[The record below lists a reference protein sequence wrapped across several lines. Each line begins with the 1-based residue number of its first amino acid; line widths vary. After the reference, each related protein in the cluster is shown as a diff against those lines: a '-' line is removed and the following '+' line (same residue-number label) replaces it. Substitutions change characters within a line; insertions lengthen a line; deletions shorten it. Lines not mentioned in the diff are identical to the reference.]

1 MSNSNENNNVNN
13 SENNERKSELS
24 VELRTFNVHDPL
36 DPEQRA
42 LMYGKVIRTIE
53 NFRKMDE
60 LFNERFPED
69 VPDRKVK
76 RAFAMASNMAKFVV
90 EYLEKNGCCI
100 NMDADAMQGV
110 LTQLLLPGP
119 VIACDSLQEIQEYV
133 EGKK

>member
-1 MSNSNENNNVNN
+1 MSNSN
-13 SENNERKSELS
+13 ENNERKSELH
-24 VELRTFNVHDPL
+24 VEPRIFNVHEPL

-42 LMYGKVIRTIE
+42 LMYGEVIRTIE

-60 LFNERFPED
+60 LYQKRFTED

-76 RAFAMASNMAKFVV
+76 RAFAMASQMAEFVV

-110 LTQLLLPGP
+110 LTPLLLPGP
-119 VIACDSLQEIQEYV
+119 VIACDSLAEIQEYV
-133 EGKK
+133 EKNKKES

>member
-1 MSNSNENNNVNN
+1 MSSNN
-13 SENNERKSELS
+13 ENNERKSKLRMEP
-24 VELRTFNVHDPL
+24 RTFNVHEPL

-42 LMYGKVIRTIE
+42 LMYGEVIRTIE

-60 LFNERFPED
+60 IYDKRFPED

-76 RAFAMASNMAKFVV
+76 RAFAMASQMAEFVV
-90 EYLEKNGCCI
+90 QYLEKNGCCI

-110 LTQLLLPGP
+110 LTPLLLPGP
-119 VIACDSLQEIQEYV
+119 VIACDSLNEIQEYV

>member
-1 MSNSNENNNVNN
+1 MSNEN
-13 SENNERKSELS
+13 ENKNDNKSNLS
-24 VELRTFNVHDPL
+24 VMPKVFKVHEQL

-42 LMYGKVIRTIE
+42 LMYGEVVSTME
-53 NFRKMDE
+53 NFHKMDD

-76 RAFAMASNMAKFVV
+76 RAFAMASKMAEFVV

-110 LTQLLLPGP
+110 LTPLMLPGP
-119 VIACDSLQEIQEYV
+119 IIACDSLSEIQEYV
-133 EGKK
+133 ENRK

>member
-1 MSNSNENNNVNN
+1 MSNEN
-13 SENNERKSELS
+13 ENKNENKSNLS
-24 VELRTFNVHDPL
+24 VEPRSFNVHEPL

-42 LMYGKVIRTIE
+42 LMYGEVVRTIE
-53 NFRKMDE
+53 NFRKMDD

-76 RAFAMASNMAKFVV
+76 RAFAMASNMAEFIV

-110 LTQLLLPGP
+110 LTPLMLPGP
-119 VIACDSLQEIQEYV
+119 IIACDSLSEIQEYV
-133 EGKK
+133 EKNK